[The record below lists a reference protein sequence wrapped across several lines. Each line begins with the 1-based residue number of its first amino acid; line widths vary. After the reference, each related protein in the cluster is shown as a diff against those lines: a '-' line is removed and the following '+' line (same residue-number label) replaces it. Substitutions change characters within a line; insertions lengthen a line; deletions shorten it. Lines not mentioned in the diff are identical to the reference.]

1 MNKKNNVFSIYW
13 NEITSHSILMREY
26 IKINAKTMIEYKWS
40 FIIQVVTMFL
50 NDLVFIFYWYLFF
63 LRFPKINGWEFN
75 DLLLLWSIATICYG
89 LVGVFFANR
98 TAIPSIIYGGKLD
111 YYLALPKNALF
122 HLLISKSSAF
132 ALGDVI
138 FGIFI
143 ALIALTPNKAPLFV
157 LFIITGSI
165 IMLSFAILTGIL
177 TFWMGNSEKLS
188 TSLWNGTISM
198 TSYPTSI
205 FDNTTRLILFTIL
218 PAGLIGGLPIEVIKN
233 FNLESTILIIVM
245 SIIIFLAAIF
255 FFYLG
260 LRRYES
266 GNNLYVNN

>member
-1 MNKKNNVFSIYW
+1 MNKNKNILSNYW

-40 FIIQVVTMFL
+40 FIIQVITMFL
-50 NDLVFIFYWYLFF
+50 NDIVFISFWYLFF

-75 DLLLLWSIATICYG
+75 DLLLLWSISTICYG
-89 LVGVFFANR
+89 LVGVFFTNR
-98 TAIPSIIYGGKLD
+98 SSIPKIIYGGKLD
-111 YYLALPKNALF
+111 YYLALPKNALL
-122 HLLISKSSAF
+122 HLLISRSSAF
-132 ALGDVI
+132 AIGDLL

-143 ALIALTPNKAPLFV
+143 AIIALNPHDIPLFV
-157 LFIITGSI
+157 LFIITGST
-165 IMLSFAILTGIL
+165 IMLSFAILTGVL
-177 TFWMGNSEKLS
+177 TFWFGNSEKLS
-188 TSLWNGTISM
+188 ASLWEGTISM

-218 PAGLIGGLPIEVIKN
+218 PAGLIGGLPIETIKN

-245 SIIIFLAAIF
+245 SIIIFLAAVF

-260 LRRYES
+260 LKRYES